1 MFIGN
6 SYIPSLLHVFLKTSL
21 FLEFLWW
28 LILGL
33 GPLLLQ
39 TKVTFKSPILK
50 AIPNQ
55 GTPSAKT
62 FSHSNLFQAEQG
74 EEDQC

>member
-1 MFIGN
+1 MLIGN
-6 SYIPSLLHVFLKTSL
+6 SYIPSLLYAFLKTSL

-28 LILGL
+28 QVLGL

-39 TKVTFKSPILK
+39 RKVTFKSPILK

-55 GTPSAKT
+55 GASSAKT

-74 EEDQC
+74 EEDQS